1 MLKPPPPRMLP
12 RGRVAT
18 WSKEQL
24 DKLSTA
30 DLRALLVNAQQL
42 KETEVATLCSEIL
55 DGRPRGHTTVRRRK
69 AVPQPT

>member
-24 DKLSTA
+24 EKLTTL
-30 DLRALLVNAQQL
+30 DLRALLVNAQRL
-42 KETEVATLCSEIL
+42 KETEVATACSEIL
-55 DGRPRGHTTVRRRK
+55 DGRPHGHAPVRRRK